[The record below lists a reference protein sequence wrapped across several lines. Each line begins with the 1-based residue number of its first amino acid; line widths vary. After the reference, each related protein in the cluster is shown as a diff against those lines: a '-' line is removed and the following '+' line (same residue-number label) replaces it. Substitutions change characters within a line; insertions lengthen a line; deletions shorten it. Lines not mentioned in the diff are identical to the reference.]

1 MDALG
6 RIRGGLPVG
15 LGHKC
20 RAKLERQQEPIESS
34 TQGLQSISSVPCLLL
49 RPALPPFCTHEASNF
64 LSLSR
69 IQSSNAFGPWSA
81 LVHTLYRPLFHSL
94 SVPIYPSPSSLV
106 QLQLSSCRI
115 AVLPGFKSF
124 VCVKTLFIVVN
135 FRVQGLFGPLLFGS
149 LTWLNRI
156 ENLQKRGKL

>member
-1 MDALG
+1 LKAAHKDYNLSALFPSSYFAQPFL
-6 RIRGGLPVG
+6 RFALMKR
-15 LGHKC
+15 
-20 RAKLERQQEPIESS
+20 PI
-34 TQGLQSISSVPCLLL
+34 
-49 RPALPPFCTHEASNF
+49 F